1 MKFLDRT
8 SDILRLHQS
17 LKRDES
23 QFIVIYG
30 RRRIGKTTL
39 IRKVLDFSR
48 GDLYYL
54 ADNTSEAN
62 QRP

>member
-8 SDILRLHQS
+8 SDILRLQQS

-54 ADNTSEAN
+54 ADNTSETN
-62 QRP
+62 QRS